1 MSLDQLKFSNLNT
14 LRKET
19 QRKVS
24 NAISQLN
31 AAADEAMKQQAYMH
45 SNPDDNGANEL
56 IAVATPD
63 FNASA
68 QAFNQ
73 VAQKLQDMQL
83 VQAGTLSIAD
93 YIAKYNIDLSEFSER
108 LI

>member
-14 LRKET
+14 QRKET

-68 QAFNQ
+68 QAFNE

-83 VQAGTLSIAD
+83 VQAGTLSITD